1 MLSKKKSLVWK
12 SIFLKT
18 LFFYLFIFSSLTV
31 YIYIL
36 SKDLPS
42 LDELQKF
49 NPQQVSKIV
58 SADGVVI
65 NKLYTHK
72 RDMVNISV
80 IPVNLRNA
88 LFAMEDRDFYQ
99 HSGISIKATIRAVIV
114 DVLTLSTRQGAST
127 ITQQLA
133 RNMYNS
139 IGFKKTI
146 NRKLK
151 TEKFISFQI
160 NNQYRAGIITPRP
173 PRISACLFIN
183 SFIFFQNRFLSF

>member
-1 MLSKKKSLVWK
+1 MHSKNKSLVWK
-12 SIFLKT
+12 NIFLKIF
-18 LFFYLFIFSSLTV
+18 FFYFFIFLSISIYL
-31 YIYIL
+31 YIL

-99 HSGISIKATIRAVIV
+99 HSGISIKATIRAIIV

-151 TEKFISFQI
+151 ELSM
-160 NNQYRAGIITPRP
+160 
-173 PRISACLFIN
+173 
-183 SFIFFQNRFLSF
+183 NR